1 MADSKN
7 ASEDTAPPTTKKPR
21 STNVGLEVGHPERK
35 TSNFTYLSPVS
46 RCSSSSSSAAAAA
59 SSSSSSR
66 SSSSSS
72 SSSTTSVFSMSSS
85 KTSPSSSETS
95 ATPTPSYSFDALEP
109 MSLATYTDAV
119 KRGVQHRFSSASE
132 FYEQTSQGKQILIAM
147 KDEVHN
153 AHTDF
158 LNCCNAKMSP
168 WRKQKALQCLVA
180 EQELTHFQNPDKVC
194 LFYQQFVDLPNDE
207 KEKFLF
213 TELML
218 ESRRL
223 ARLRQGALID
233 LLSLSVQSVRQM
245 SPQGPAVVHKMFAD
259 CEEKEA
265 IQVSLNTELYHDLLF
280 FTKGRGFVLRTIAS
294 YSTWGTSLTINEKVT
309 SYQQKP
315 HCAILRL

>member
-1 MADSKN
+1 MADSEN
-7 ASEDTAPPTTKKPR
+7 ASEDTATPATKKPR
-21 STNVGLEVGHPERK
+21 STNVGLEVRHPELK
-35 TSNFTYLSPVS
+35 TSNFMYLSPVS
-46 RCSSSSSSAAAAA
+46 LGSSSSAAA
-59 SSSSSSR
+59 SSSSSRSS

-119 KRGVQHRFSSASE
+119 KRGVQHRFKSASE

-180 EQELTHFQNPDKVC
+180 EQEFTHFQNPDKVC

-207 KEKFLF
+207 KEKYLL

-245 SPQGPAVVHKMFAD
+245 SPQGPAVVEKMFAD
-259 CEEKEA
+259 SEEKEP
-265 IQVSLNTELYHDLLF
+265 IQLSLKFEIYKDPLF
-280 FTKGRGFVLRTIAS
+280 FTKGESYVMRTIAM
-294 YSTWGTSLTINEKVT
+294 YSSWGTSLTINEKVT